1 MANEC
6 TPLFD
11 PADAITVFCEAA
23 IIGKRFIKISG
34 PAVDGLTQVSPC
46 GAGEQMLGVAHRDA
60 ALGAKG
66 GTYRIGVIP
75 VKAGEAIAAGDP
87 IASGAAGV
95 AMIATPGAAQAGWAL
110 DDAALNADC
119 FVIMAI
125 SPAGDV
131 LPPSAAV
138 ADLVHAA
145 VAGAAADSTMVAI
158 PAPADAPATADA
170 LRDDLVA
177 NALPAIRDNF
187 EELAAKV
194 NTILARMRTRGDLA
208 A

>member
-95 AMIATPGAAQAGWAL
+95 AMIATAGAAVAGWAL

-125 SPAGDV
+125 GPSGDV

-138 ADLVHAA
+138 VDLTNNTGVAATDVVEVIPA
-145 VAGAAADSTMVAI
+145 VANDISDVT
-158 PAPADAPATADA
+158 
-170 LRDDLVA
+170 
-177 NALPAIRDNF
+177 
-187 EELAAKV
+187 AKV
-194 NTILARMRTRGDLA
+194 NTILARLRTRGQIVA
-208 A
+208 